1 MRIIS
6 KFKDYYDHQSHIYGQ
21 DEKVVFVRQNLAE
34 ANEYGYIPDLTF
46 NVSQGFQ
53 CPYSGYMHKES
64 HRNVDD
70 WLVVCGKAFP
80 LVQVDKGSY
89 PYAWEVIHAEKHKDL
104 VTPNRYRWDKDE
116 TYMQEMDSL
125 IELSR
130 LVGTPIFIIN
140 GMRWVE
146 DKKIRKLAISV
157 EGTAPLV
164 GNMGLASIYPAEQ
177 IYQDLNYF
185 ITNKMQASP
194 DVMPRSVQ
202 TDKEK
207 ISQHGFDLK
216 QSFRHRV

>member
-1 MRIIS
+1 
-6 KFKDYYDHQSHIYGQ
+6 
-21 DEKVVFVRQNLAE
+21 
-34 ANEYGYIPDLTF
+34 
-46 NVSQGFQ
+46 
-53 CPYSGYMHKES
+53 
-64 HRNVDD
+64 
-70 WLVVCGKAFP
+70 
-80 LVQVDKGSY
+80 
-89 PYAWEVIHAEKHKDL
+89 
-104 VTPNRYRWDKDE
+104 
-116 TYMQEMDSL
+116 MQEMDSL

-146 DKKIRKLAISV
+146 DKKIRKLSISV
-157 EGTAPLV
+157 EGTAPHV

-185 ITNKMQASP
+185 LTNKMQASP